1 MNTKTPENPEANIQQ
16 KSKNQYV
23 MCFHFD
29 KENFKNIVEND
40 ITELDEKLV
49 TIKNSGK
56 NMAGKVT

>member
-1 MNTKTPENPEANIQQ
+1 
-16 KSKNQYV
+16 